1 MRILLYLGKGGVGKT
16 TTAAA
21 TALRCAQM
29 GHRTLVVSTDIAHS
43 LADSLD
49 TPLQGV
55 PTEVATNLF
64 AQEINVLDEVQK
76 NWGKLQGYMG
86 KILRK
91 QGMSRAIA
99 DELAIIPGMEEIVSL
114 LHIYRN
120 AATHEFDRVIV
131 DAAPTGETMRLL
143 TMPETFQWYV
153 ERFFG
158 WGDTAIRLTGGL
170 LRRLMPERDA
180 LAHLPKLV
188 DDVKKLQLVLSDP
201 KTTSYRVVINP
212 EKMVIKEGARAV
224 TYLSLFGCPVD
235 AAVVNRIL
243 PGIRAEGF
251 AKAGPDRAADSDTT
265 VESEEWRGEAGEQ
278 GPAPER
284 QAGPFD
290 PDGAGAATVSA
301 PSRDPYLRQL
311 QEIQARY
318 LAEIERDFYPL
329 PILYSTWRSEEMI
342 GLPRLRSLADEL
354 YGQLDPGEVM
364 FVGQAQEIEEQ
375 GDDFILKLPL
385 PHIEL
390 EKIRLTK
397 RGDELFITIGNFKRE
412 YLLPSVLAQREA
424 SGAVFA
430 GGVLSIRFPAG
441 QTAVEGGRVANH

>member
-29 GHRTLVVSTDIAHS
+29 GYRTLVVSTDIAHS

-49 TPLQGV
+49 TPLQGE
-55 PTEVATNLF
+55 PTEVTANLF
-64 AQEINVLDEVQK
+64 AQEINVLDEVRK

-91 QGMSRAIA
+91 QGMSKTVA
-99 DELAIIPGMEEIVSL
+99 EEMAIIPGMEEIFSL

-120 AATHEFDRVIV
+120 AATRDFDRVIV
-131 DAAPTGETMRLL
+131 DTAPTGETMRLL
-143 TMPETFQWYV
+143 AMPESFQWYV

-158 WGDTAIRLTGGL
+158 WGDTAMRLTGGL
-170 LRRLMPERDA
+170 LRRLMPGQDA
-180 LAHLPKLV
+180 LAGLPKLV
-188 DDVKKLQLVLSDP
+188 DDVKELQRVLNDP
-201 KTTSYRVVINP
+201 QITSYRVVVNP

-235 AAVVNRIL
+235 AVLVNRIL
-243 PGIRAEGF
+243 PGIRTQEADD
-251 AKAGPDRAADSDTT
+251 AAGSGTLPAAVT
-265 VESEEWRGEAGEQ
+265 
-278 GPAPER
+278 
-284 QAGPFD
+284 
-290 PDGAGAATVSA
+290 A
-301 PSRDPYLRQL
+301 PSADPYLRQL
-311 QEIQARY
+311 QEVQARY

-329 PILYSTWRSEEMI
+329 PILYSTWRSEEVV
-342 GLPRLRSLADEL
+342 GLTPLRSLADEL
-354 YGQLDPGEVM
+354 YGQRDPGDVM

-375 GDDFILKLPL
+375 GDDFVLKLPL

-390 EKIRLTK
+390 DKIRLTK

-412 YLLPSVLAQREA
+412 YLLPAVLAQRDA
-424 SGAVFA
+424 SGAVFT
-430 GGVLSIRFPAG
+430 GGILQIRFPYSG
-441 QTAVEGGRVANH
+441 Q

>member
-16 TTAAA
+16 TMAAA
-21 TALRCAQM
+21 TALHCAQM
-29 GHRTLVVSTDIAHS
+29 GYRTLVVSTDIAHS

-55 PTEVATNLF
+55 PTEVAANLF

-76 NWGKLQGYMG
+76 HWGTLQGYMG

-91 QGMSRAIA
+91 QGMSRTIA

-120 AATHEFDRVIV
+120 AANHEFDRMIV

-143 TMPETFQWYV
+143 AMPETFQWYV

-180 LAHLPKLV
+180 LARLPKLV
-188 DDVKKLQLVLSDP
+188 DDVKELQLVLSDP

-235 AAVVNRIL
+235 AVVVNRIL
-243 PGIRAEGF
+243 PGIIA
-251 AKAGPDRAADSDTT
+251 
-265 VESEEWRGEAGEQ
+265 
-278 GPAPER
+278 
-284 QAGPFD
+284 
-290 PDGAGAATVSA
+290 DGAGKATISA
-301 PSRDPYLRQL
+301 PSGDPYLRQL
-311 QEIQARY
+311 QEIQAHY

-342 GLPRLRSLADEL
+342 GLARLRSLADEL
-354 YGQLDPGEVM
+354 YGQMDPGEVM

-397 RGDELFITIGNFKRE
+397 RGDELFITIGNFKE
-412 YLLPSVLAQREA
+412 LY
-424 SGAVFA
+424 
-430 GGVLSIRFPAG
+430 
-441 QTAVEGGRVANH
+441 T